1 MKRHLIKLSLIVGI
15 AVTSMTAVTMTHAQ
29 KAAPFGGKGD
39 VAFAKDL
46 WAAMEKAKLVGAN
59 AINVRP
65 FKGNEPHGAIQQ
77 VLDTKITVRGRT
89 ARVIVKRNN
98 GGKGV
103 TVQSVYDDQFK
114 DLKAITVMFKRKKG
128 YDSDNLDWYWAKY
141 TPKGGLAKNPKGM
154 MLAGR
159 VAKGASKGCI
169 ACHTVAGG
177 ADRETL
183 TSK

>member
-1 MKRHLIKLSLIVGI
+1 MKNYLVKLSLVAVI
-15 AVTSMTAVTMTHAQ
+15 AAAFAIAGTITHAQ
-29 KAAPFGGKGD
+29 KAAPFGSKKD
-39 VAFAKDL
+39 ITFAKDL
-46 WAAMEKAKLVGAN
+46 WKAMQKAKLVGKN
-59 AINVRP
+59 AINVQP

-77 VLDTKITVRGRT
+77 VLSTKIKVRGRT
-89 ARVIVKRNN
+89 ARVIIKRNN

-103 TVQSVYDDQFK
+103 TVKSVYDNPVK

-128 YDSDNLDWYWAKY
+128 YDRDNLDWFWAKY
-141 TPKGGLAKNPKGM
+141 KPNGTLDKNPKGM
-154 MLAGR
+154 QLAGR

-169 ACHTVAGG
+169 ACHTALGG

>member
-1 MKRHLIKLSLIVGI
+1 MKRHLVKLSLIVGI
-15 AVTSMTAVTMTHAQ
+15 AAASVTAVTVTHAQ
-29 KAAPFGGKGD
+29 KAAPFGGKSD

-46 WAAMEKAKLVGAN
+46 WTAMKKAKLVGPG

-65 FKGNEPHGAIQQ
+65 FKGNAPHGSIQQ
-77 VLDTKITVRGRT
+77 VLDMKIKVRGRT

-98 GGKGV
+98 DGKGV

-114 DLKAITVMFKRKKG
+114 DLKAVTVMFKRKKG

-141 TPKGGLAKNPKGM
+141 KPNGTLNKNPKGM

-169 ACHTVAGG
+169 ACHTAAGG